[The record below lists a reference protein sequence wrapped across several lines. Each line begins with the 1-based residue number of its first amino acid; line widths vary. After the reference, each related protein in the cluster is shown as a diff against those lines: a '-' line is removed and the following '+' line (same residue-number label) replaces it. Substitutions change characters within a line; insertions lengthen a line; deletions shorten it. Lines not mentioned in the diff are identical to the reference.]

1 MRSLDRDDLG
11 SILAVL
17 ALMLVNWGLE
27 AYKWLLVIR
36 RLQPMS
42 AYKAF
47 KATLTGTTLA
57 FFTPNRMGEYFGRI
71 LYIEEGKRVKAISLT
86 IVGSMAQL
94 LVTLVVGAVGLRMI
108 RDTLAMA
115 EQGQSTGVLWMDT
128 VFYATLLGAF
138 ILTLFYF
145 RLAWLVRWIEKI
157 PRIEKVTE
165 ALRVLNHF
173 PNGLLV
179 RILALSVLRYGV
191 FIVQYYLLFAVFKVE
206 LTEWQ
211 VFWSVSV
218 VFLVMAIVPTIAL
231 LTELGVRWKTS
242 LQIIQLFSNNFV
254 GILAT
259 SLTIWLINLVVPAL
273 MGSLLI
279 LNIRLFRYRQEKKRK
294 NAVNPE
300 DAKLD

>member
-1 MRSLDRDDLG
+1 MRSLDRQDIG
-11 SILAVL
+11 SLLAVF

-27 AYKWLLVIR
+27 ARKWQLMIL

-42 AYKAF
+42 WYKAF

-57 FFTPNRMGEYFGRI
+57 FFTPNRMGEYFGRV
-71 LYIEEGKRVKAISLT
+71 LYIQEGKRVKAISLT

-94 LVTLVVGAVGLRMI
+94 LVTLVFGAVGIRVI
-108 RDTLAMA
+108 RDTLLMA
-115 EQGQSTGVLWMDT
+115 EQGAASGVLWMDT
-128 VFYATLLGAF
+128 VFYVTLLGAF
-138 ILTLFYF
+138 TLTLFYF

-157 PRIEKVTE
+157 PRIEKLTE
-165 ALRVLNHF
+165 AIRVLGDF
-173 PNGLLV
+173 PNGLLL

-231 LTELGVRWKTS
+231 ITELGVRWKTS

-259 SLTIWLINLVVPAL
+259 SLAIWLINLVVPAL

-294 NAVNPE
+294 NTVNPE
-300 DAKLD
+300 DAKPD

>member
-1 MRSLDRDDLG
+1 MRSLDRQDIG
-11 SILAVL
+11 SLLAVF

-27 AYKWLLVIR
+27 AHKWQLMIQ

-42 AYKAF
+42 WYKAF

-57 FFTPNRMGEYFGRI
+57 FFTPNRMGEYFGRV
-71 LYIEEGKRVKAISLT
+71 LYIQEGKRVKAISLT

-94 LVTLVVGAVGLRMI
+94 LVTLVIGAAGIRVI
-108 RDTLAMA
+108 RDTLLAA
-115 EQGQSTGVLWMDT
+115 EQGGASGILWIDT
-128 VFYATLLGAF
+128 VFYITLLGAF
-138 ILTLFYF
+138 VLTLFYF
-145 RLAWLVRWIEKI
+145 RLAWLVRWIRKI
-157 PRIEKVTE
+157 PRIEKVTGAIE
-165 ALRVLNHF
+165 VLGEF
-173 PNGLLV
+173 PNGLLL

-259 SLTIWLINLVVPAL
+259 SLAIWLINLVVPAL

-294 NAVNPE
+294 NTVNPE
-300 DAKLD
+300 DAKPD